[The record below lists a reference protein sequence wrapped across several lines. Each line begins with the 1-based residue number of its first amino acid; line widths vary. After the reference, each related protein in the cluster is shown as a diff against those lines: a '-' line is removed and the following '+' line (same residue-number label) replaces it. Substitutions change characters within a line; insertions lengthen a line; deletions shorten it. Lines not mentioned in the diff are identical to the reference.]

1 MKAFLILLVS
11 FLTIFEIH
19 SSDKED
25 GSIMIYVSEST
36 EEGSDSM
43 ESDSSDENHIYNPS
57 KGRRMPPRPHI
68 CEVSREHGVTI
79 NGRLISA
86 NDIYF
91 DVINVEDGGNCIAWN
106 SDVDSFL
113 NHIIILSGQ
122 FKINIHT
129 EYMLLTGYV
138 SLPLLH

>member
-1 MKAFLILLVS
+1 
-11 FLTIFEIH
+11 
-19 SSDKED
+19 
-25 GSIMIYVSEST
+25 
-36 EEGSDSM
+36 
-43 ESDSSDENHIYNPS
+43 
-57 KGRRMPPRPHI
+57 MPPRPHI

-106 SDVDSFL
+106 LDVDSFL